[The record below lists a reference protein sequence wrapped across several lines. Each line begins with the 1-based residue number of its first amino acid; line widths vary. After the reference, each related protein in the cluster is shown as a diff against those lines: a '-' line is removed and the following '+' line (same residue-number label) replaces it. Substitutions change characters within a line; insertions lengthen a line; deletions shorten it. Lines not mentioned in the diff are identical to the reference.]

1 MLTHW
6 RTSQITQTRA
16 HESLLFSMYC
26 WIKKTYPQQTFNKIY
41 YTSLPRFPSLHSCS
55 LHQFFLATDGQKKT
69 HTLWLFQMLSY
80 LCHCLS
86 SPPFKHL
93 STLFFP
99 QTLRTALIFQARML
113 LENTPPLR
121 TGTNPPVHCG
131 PHPSSTRSTHDLR
144 SRRSRSRQ
152 LQKTSQLGEV
162 RQSNTRKPF
171 SSSFLR
177 TWKSWRKFS
186 EIYTPWSSTSAFSCL
201 EFYYYY

>member
-1 MLTHW
+1 MPSAWICHPTPTQKASKLLLISEALVPFLWPPANLPPHLLVRHRMLTHW

-99 QTLRTALIFQARML
+99 QTLRL
-113 LENTPPLR
+113 LWFF
-121 TGTNPPVHCG
+121 
-131 PHPSSTRSTHDLR
+131 
-144 SRRSRSRQ
+144 RQ
-152 LQKTSQLGEV
+152 GC
-162 RQSNTRKPF
+162 
-171 SSSFLR
+171 
-177 TWKSWRKFS
+177 SWRTHHHWGQAP
-186 EIYTPWSSTSAFSCL
+186 IPLCIVDPIPAQHGPRMT
-201 EFYYYY
+201 